1 MQNNDDNI
9 EEQKVMEAFLSFT
22 SLFSKYVKENDK
34 ELFKRAVDYA
44 KTYTEEDVSGVI
56 FHYID
61 EDDDAKEN

>member
-56 FHYID
+56 FHYVD